1 MLASIKLSIKHSV
14 VYGLGTLA
22 SKLVGFIL
30 IPLYTTYFS
39 IADYG
44 IIGLVEVSSTA
55 IISIFGLALYQ
66 ALYRWYWDQACLNRQ
81 GSIFFTI
88 LAFLAAVVFILNL
101 MAWTF
106 DDKISTALF
115 DHPGH
120 QTLVRLFFAA
130 SGLQI
135 LIVVISTV
143 MQLQQKSWIF
153 TLTSLAMLLVQLL
166 LTLMLI
172 IVNGM
177 GIEAIY
183 YAQVAGSLVYLLLAA
198 RFTKKHL
205 DLRFEKTILHD
216 MLVFSFPLIISNIA
230 ALVLS
235 LADRYLLR
243 VYSTMDDLGVYQF
256 GYKLANTLQVLIVS
270 TAAMAL
276 NPLKVRKMNDPD
288 AKRFYSKVLTYTA
301 YVLMFLVLGMTLF
314 GYEAVKA
321 LAKNKEFWS
330 SYILIPI
337 ISFGIFFG
345 MLKDNVMIGLHIAKR
360 TKTISLILIL
370 TACISLFLNWLVI
383 PWKGSLGAAW
393 VFLLSQVIFF
403 VTTFFIAQRIYPV
416 AYEMRKVLVL
426 LSIGA
431 VYWFFSMLLHPMPLL
446 TRMFIKIPMLLSF
459 PFILFLFNFYDQ
471 IELMHIRNGIKKWSN
486 LRELKRNVLAVVNRK
501 RDQAGSNSNDI

>member
-1 MLASIKLSIKHSV
+1 M

-66 ALYRWYWDQACLNRQ
+66 ALYRWYWDQAFLNRQ

-88 LAFLAAVVFILNL
+88 LAFLAAVGFIINL

-106 DDKISTALF
+106 DEMISASLF
-115 DHPGH
+115 GHPGH

-143 MQLQQKSWIF
+143 MQLRQQSLIF
-153 TLTSLAMLLVQLL
+153 TLTSLAMLLVQLV
-166 LTLMLI
+166 LTLILI
-172 IVNGM
+172 IVYGM

-183 YAQVAGSLVYLLLAA
+183 YAQVAGSLVYLILAA

-216 MLVFSFPLIISNIA
+216 MLIFSFPLIISNIA

-256 GYKLANTLQVLIVS
+256 GYKIANTLQVLVVS
-270 TAAMAL
+270 SAGMAL
-276 NPLKVRKMNDPD
+276 TPLKFMKMNDPD
-288 AKRFYSKVLTYTA
+288 AKRFYSKILTYSA
-301 YVLMFLVLGMTLF
+301 FVLMFLVLFVTLF
-314 GYEAVKA
+314 GFEIVKV
-321 LAKNKEFWS
+321 LAKNKEFWPS
-330 SYILIPI
+330 SLIIPVV
-337 ISFGIFFG
+337 SFGIFFG
-345 MLKDNVMIGLHIAKR
+345 MLKDNALIGLQIIKK
-360 TKTISLILIL
+360 TKVISLILMLI
-370 TACISLFLNWLVI
+370 ASFSLLLNWIII
-383 PWKGSLGAAW
+383 PTYGSEGAAW
-393 VFLLSQVIFF
+393 VFLASQIV
-403 VTTFFIAQRIYPV
+403 FFIASYLSSQKVYPV
-416 AYEMRKVLVL
+416 PYESKKLLMLIGIGLVFWILSYTIHPFPLALRL
-426 LSIGA
+426 L
-431 VYWFFSMLLHPMPLL
+431 
-446 TRMFIKIPMLLSF
+446 IKFAMLLSF
-459 PFILFLFNFYDQ
+459 PFILLLFNFYDQ
-471 IELMHIRNGIKKWSN
+471 IELMHIRNGVKKWSN

>member
-66 ALYRWYWDQACLNRQ
+66 ALYRWYWDQAFLNRQ

-88 LAFLAAVVFILNL
+88 LAFLAAVGFIINL

-106 DDKISTALF
+106 DEMISASLF
-115 DHPGH
+115 GHPGH

-143 MQLQQKSWIF
+143 MQLRQRSLIF
-153 TLTSLAMLLVQLL
+153 TLTSLAMLLVQLV
-166 LTLMLI
+166 LTLILI
-172 IVNGM
+172 IVYGM

-183 YAQVAGSLVYLLLAA
+183 YAQVAGSLVYLILAA

-216 MLVFSFPLIISNIA
+216 MLIFSFPLIISNIA

-256 GYKLANTLQVLIVS
+256 GYKIANTLQVLIVS

-276 NPLKVRKMNDPD
+276 NPLKFRKMNDPD

-314 GYEAVKA
+314 GFEAVKA
-321 LAKNKEFWS
+321 LAKNKEYWS
-330 SYILIPI
+330 SHILIPI

-370 TACISLFLNWLVI
+370 TACISLLLNWLVI

-431 VYWFFSMLLHPMPLL
+431 VFWFFSMLLHPMPLL
-446 TRMFIKIPMLLSF
+446 TRMVIKIPMLLSF

-471 IELMHIRNGIKKWSN
+471 IELMHIRNGVKKWSN
-486 LRELKRNVLAVVNRK
+486 LRGLKRNVSAVVNRK

>member
-1 MLASIKLSIKHSV
+1 M

-30 IPLYTTYFS
+30 IPLYTSYFS
-39 IADYG
+39 ISDYG

-66 ALYRWYWDQACLNRQ
+66 ALYRWYWDHAYLNKQ

-88 LAFLAAVVFILNL
+88 LTFLIIIVIIINL
-101 MAWTF
+101 IAWIF

-120 QTLVRLFFAA
+120 QTLVRLFFSA

-143 MQLQQKSWIF
+143 MQLRQRSLIF

-183 YAQVAGSLVYLLLAA
+183 YAQVAGSLVYLILAA

-216 MLVFSFPLIISNIA
+216 MLIFSFPLIISNIA

-256 GYKLANTLQVLIVS
+256 GYKIANTLQVLVVS
-270 TAAMAL
+270 SASMAL
-276 NPLKVRKMNDPD
+276 TPLKFRKMNDPD
-288 AKRFYSKVLTYTA
+288 AKRFYSKVMTYSA
-301 YVLMFLVLGMTLF
+301 FVLMFLVLFVTLF
-314 GYEAVKA
+314 GYEIVKV
-321 LAKNKEFWS
+321 LAKNKEYWPS
-330 SYILIPI
+330 SLIIPV

-345 MLKDNVMIGLHIAKR
+345 MLKDNVLIGLQIIKK
-360 TKTISLILIL
+360 TKVISLILIL
-370 TACISLFLNWLVI
+370 VASFSLLFNWILI
-383 PWKGSLGAAW
+383 PTYGSGGASW
-393 VFLLSQVIFF
+393 VFLASQVLFF
-403 VTTFFIAQRIYPV
+403 LASYLSSQKAYPV
-416 AYEMRKVLVL
+416 PYESRKLLILIGIGLFFGILSFSIHHLPLVL
-426 LSIGA
+426 RLVIKLT
-431 VYWFFSMLLHPMPLL
+431 LL
-446 TRMFIKIPMLLSF
+446 FSF
-459 PFILFLFNFYDQ
+459 PFLLLLFNFYDQ